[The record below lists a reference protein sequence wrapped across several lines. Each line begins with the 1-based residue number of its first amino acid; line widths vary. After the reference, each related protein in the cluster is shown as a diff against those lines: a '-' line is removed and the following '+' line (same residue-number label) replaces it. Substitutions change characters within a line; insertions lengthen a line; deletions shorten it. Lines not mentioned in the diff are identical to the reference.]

1 MPDDSNRTWGR
12 PGADQRGVESDIFRP
27 IPDDVGPRV
36 ATSRGGAIHSIR
48 PSGFRAFTSSA
59 HFVGVMLSPSPNV
72 EAAFGGDKA
81 QQYDAPLG
89 MIVVSPADVDSR
101 MSWAPPRESVLIAIK
116 PESLLDLAVHEA
128 DVGRVELRPPALG
141 AVDLEALGMARQL
154 KGELSQRA
162 APNELYVDS
171 LVTLFGIHLLRN
183 YSNARK
189 LPAKAGAGGLSAQNA
204 RRMQEFLHANFT
216 APLSVAQLA
225 AVCELSPGHFIQGFT
240 QTFGRPPHRY
250 VLNLRLDLAETLL
263 LKGDMKID
271 EVAHSCGF
279 SSQSHLTSAMRRY
292 RGRTPAQVR
301 QNR

>member
-12 PGADQRGVESDIFRP
+12 PGADQRGMDSDIFKP

-36 ATSRGGAIHSIR
+36 ATSRGGVIHSIR
-48 PSGFRAFTSSA
+48 PSGFQAFTSSA
-59 HFVGVMLSPSPNV
+59 HFAGVMLSPSPNI
-72 EAAFGGDKA
+72 EAAYGSDKV

-101 MSWAPPRESVLIAIK
+101 MSWAPRRESVLIAIK
-116 PESLLDLAVHEA
+116 PESLLDLAVHET

-141 AVDLEALGMARQL
+141 TVDMEALGIARLL
-154 KGELSQRA
+154 KGELSQRT
-162 APNELYVDS
+162 APNKLYIDS

-204 RRMQEFLHANFT
+204 RRIQEFLRANFT
-216 APLSVAQLA
+216 ASLSVAQLA
-225 AVCELSPGHFIQGFT
+225 AVCELSPSHFIQGFT
-240 QTFGRPPHRY
+240 QTFGWPPYRY
-250 VLNLRLDLAETLL
+250 VLNLRLDLAEALL
-263 LKGDMKID
+263 LKGDMKIGD
-271 EVAHSCGF
+271 VAHSCGF

-301 QNR
+301 RNR